1 MGKSFMDMANVVEN
15 SLDDAPPRK
24 KGKEDTAEPKADK
37 RSAWAVLFVMPMV
50 CVDI

>member
-1 MGKSFMDMANVVEN
+1 MGTSFMDMANLVEN
-15 SLDDAPPRK
+15 SLDDAPARK
-24 KGKEDTAEPKADK
+24 KKDDPAEPREDK

>member
-1 MGKSFMDMANVVEN
+1 MANLVEN
-15 SLDDAPPRK
+15 SLDEAPARK
-24 KGKEDTAEPKADK
+24 KAKDEPTEPRADK